1 MLLKIKK
8 DATDLFEKEKGMVY
22 QDGVRKH
29 KAGNTFPSVL
39 VILVFKT
46 EFQKLDLHTKFSQL

>member
-1 MLLKIKK
+1 
-8 DATDLFEKEKGMVY
+8 MVY

-29 KAGNTFPSVL
+29 KAGNTFPAVL
-39 VILVFKT
+39 VIQVFKT